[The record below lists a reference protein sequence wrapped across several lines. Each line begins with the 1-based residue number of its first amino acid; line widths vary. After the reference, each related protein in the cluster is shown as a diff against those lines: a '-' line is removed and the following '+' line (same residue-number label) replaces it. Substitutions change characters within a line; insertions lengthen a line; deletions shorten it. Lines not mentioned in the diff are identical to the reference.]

1 MFRHFQIVRILKEKQ
16 MFDQV
21 KDLLVSDFKVPPS
34 QVTTTATL
42 VDLELDS
49 LDVVEL
55 AEAVDNKLGAKIS
68 DDEMFELGTVGDI
81 VRLIESRVRQA
92 DD

>member
-1 MFRHFQIVRILKEKQ
+1 

>member
-1 MFRHFQIVRILKEKQ
+1 

-21 KDLLVSDFKVPPS
+21 KNLLVSDFKVPPN
-34 QVTTTATL
+34 QVTTAATL

-55 AEAVDNKLGAKIS
+55 AEAVDSKLGAKIS
-68 DDEMFELGTVGDI
+68 DDEIFELGTVGEI
-81 VRLIESRVRQA
+81 VRLIESRVKQA